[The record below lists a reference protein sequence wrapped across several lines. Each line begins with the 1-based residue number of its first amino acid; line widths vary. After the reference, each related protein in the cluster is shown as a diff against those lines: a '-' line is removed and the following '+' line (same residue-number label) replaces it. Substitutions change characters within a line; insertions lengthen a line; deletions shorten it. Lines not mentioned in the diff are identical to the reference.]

1 MNHEVQPIETSR
13 INLPQSDAQ
22 KVTEHLI
29 EMGFKFCPGA
39 IYCHSPS
46 ETYEMDILEDPEGRM
61 VAVERHQD
69 HTIIEMGADLALYL
83 SNSGFCA

>member
-1 MNHEVQPIETSR
+1 MNHEVQPIEVSR
-13 INLPQSDAQ
+13 IILPQTDAQ
-22 KVTEHLI
+22 KVTEHLKDL
-29 EMGFKFCPGA
+29 GFKMCPAA

-46 ETYEMDILEDPEGRM
+46 ESYEMDTLEDSDGRM
-61 VAVERHQD
+61 VTVERHQD